1 MNLWDVFFSESLEV
15 RRGLTAEEVRS
26 GRANGEIH
34 DDDLVRPAD
43 SGRKWTPIVE
53 VPELQGPPAA
63 ATPPSPPAPTPP
75 EGPEGEPS
83 APEADEELLD
93 LPEPEAV
100 ARDDVIGATE
110 VGGIPPGEEPDFP
123 EELARDEE
131 DFLFFDPDEDPE
143 EEPEAVAVAP
153 PAEAPADPAPPIEE
167 APREAEVGRPIPV
180 ATADDDGDYGEL
192 DLEFVEDEGA
202 SITLDAGKAK
212 QGAVPDEDEEA
223 TEFTF
228 SRGRVEHV
236 EELDLAPMV
245 DVALQLVLFF
255 LVTAQIV
262 VFKSLE
268 IPAPT
273 PENAPPTVAAAQPM
287 PPEEVEREFITVDI
301 TPEGEVRVN
310 DEPVVA
316 ELGAIA
322 AKLRGKR
329 DETGLRRILI
339 SADSKTRLKYGV
351 LAIDAAQEVGLEIG
365 LAKSVPNPGN

>member
-1 MNLWDVFFSESLEV
+1 VTLWDVFFSESLEV
-15 RRGLTAEEVRS
+15 RRGLTAEEIRF
-26 GRANGEIH
+26 GRARGEIH

-53 VPELQGPPAA
+53 VPELQGPPPA
-63 ATPPSPPAPTPP
+63 APTPASEP
-75 EGPEGEPS
+75 PAESGVEAVGP
-83 APEADEELLD
+83 ATEEMLLD
-93 LPEPEAV
+93 LPAPEAV
-100 ARDDVIGATE
+100 TRDESGA
-110 VGGIPPGEEPDFP
+110 VPDAGGILTESILPGEGDHPG
-123 EELARDEE
+123 ELTRDEE
-131 DFLFFDPDEDPE
+131 DFLLFDADEDPE
-143 EEPEAVAVAP
+143 EESEGPAVVAEVSP
-153 PAEAPADPAPPIEE
+153 LAPPIGE
-167 APREAEVGRPIPV
+167 APRDADAGQSVPA
-180 ATADDDGDYGEL
+180 ATVDDDRDYGEF
-192 DLEFVEDEGA
+192 DLELVEDEGA

-212 QGAVPDEDEEA
+212 RAAVPDEDEEA

-310 DEPVVA
+310 DEPVA
-316 ELGAIA
+316 PEMGAIA

-339 SADSKTRLKYGV
+339 SADAKTRLKFGV